1 MRLKLVP
8 SIVIWVGMTG
18 LVSAQWADPGYQTA
32 PPWQG
37 YGGVIQTGFQDGNGA
52 SQSGPAMN
60 VCPPDANACL
70 PLWQVWGEAL
80 YLKPSDADVPWAVP
94 INGAIVND
102 GVPVQVGR
110 VANADI
116 DYNLGFRFGIGRAL
130 DECSSVGASYTF
142 FESHTD
148 DAIETDAPLVLR
160 SLVSH
165 PAMASASADFLRGAA
180 SNDVDFQLIDADY
193 RHVFRSSCYG
203 SLNWLVGAR
212 YAQLEQDFAATY
224 QNNGI
229 ENVTT
234 DVRFYGGGIR
244 LGLEGERHAKN
255 SGWLVYGRSA
265 ASFVAGDFRARYTQ
279 NQTFDPAVVDVTW
292 RTGKVVPI
300 LDLELGVGWTSPG
313 GRCFFSAGYMVSAW
327 FNAVD
332 ADTFIRG
339 VQANNFSDLNDTI
352 TFDGLVGR
360 AEIRF

>member
-1 MRLKLVP
+1 MRIKLV
-8 SIVIWVGMTG
+8 SCVVIWAGMAG
-18 LVSAQWADPGYQTA
+18 LVSAQWSNPDYQMA

-37 YGGVIQTGFQDGNGA
+37 YGGVVQTGFQEGA
-52 SQSGPAMN
+52 APQPVPQPD
-60 VCPPDANACL
+60 VCPPACDSCM
-70 PLWQVWGEAL
+70 PLWQVWGEVL

-94 INGAIVND
+94 IDGAIT
-102 GVPVQVGR
+102 GGSVPVQVGR

-116 DYNLGFRFGIGRAL
+116 DYNMGFRFGVGRAL

-148 DAIETDAPLVLR
+148 DAIETEAPLVLR

-165 PAMASASADFLRGAA
+165 PATASAAADFLRGTA

-212 YAQLEQDFAATY
+212 YAQLEQDFSATY
-224 QNNGI
+224 QNNGT
-229 ENVTT
+229 ENVAT
-234 DVRFYGGGIR
+234 DIRFYGGGIR

-279 NQTFDPAVVDVTW
+279 SQTFDPAVVDVSW

-300 LDLELGVGWTSPG
+300 LDLELGVGWTSPS